1 MKKLFT
7 LLAMV
12 LGMVSTANAQ
22 QAATLEELGLQ
33 EGQGYFAKTFKRGTW
48 YYDATHNWT
57 GQGAGLWTAE
67 NGGVTVD
74 QTDPYFSFG
83 FVVVDDSIYLYSIGA
98 DRILNLQN
106 ERAVGGLLALPL
118 TPVYL
123 HPTNN
128 GAWATPGEAYTDI
141 VFSYQKGLGS
151 NNFNCA
157 GDNRM
162 LIDGWTT
169 PDDGNR
175 VLLTPTD
182 FTFDPDALRAELELN
197 AVIAPCIELAN
208 KINDA
213 KTVKK
218 GTRPTEYNIP
228 ESASVLLP
236 GSSNRSL
243 RTVYN
248 NIAEYIVDT
257 YYAGKTKEEIET
269 ILDQLQRIWEAVE
282 TTFVTKW
289 QLVAGEPLQIEAE
302 MYLPEDGF
310 YYEPE
315 AASHA
320 NAAINLQTRT
330 NGTSLWF
337 EDGARRRYATRYYI
351 NVPEGAEGT
360 YVVTGK
366 HGCMMDRFF
375 GVQVN
380 DEIEHVVASS
390 NHSSGWDVQDADIDG
405 FKVNLKAG
413 DNVLVLRGFY
423 YFYEN
428 SDPNNYTAS
437 NTIYTPSIDYLLLT
451 KAEADEEIAESW
463 TSKEFIWSDAE
474 EGSTITNVDRNGF
487 KNSSFNLD
495 GDKQGTFIVDAPAEG
510 AYVLEFVYGTGENRK
525 IGVSYNSPL
534 NRKVVEFS
542 NNGSWDNAPFG
553 RQVYLKLEKGEN
565 TITLDGAGSNSPN
578 IDFFYVKQVQTEGFE
593 VTAKPYPIKVNLVAN
608 WNGEA
613 VKDLSLDV
621 EPGKTVGE
629 LVSANLDNGFVEIAE
644 YDKDVV
650 AVADETYTIDVE
662 WTGPFVLDGSKLYNL
677 DIRDSKWL
685 NAVLDGDHYN
695 NKNKGDVSEEDL
707 DTAPYQWSF
716 IGNPYQILIFNASTE
731 RQTLTH
737 VGNFAVM
744 QDGEYLWN
752 VYKNGNGFGLECSDQ
767 AGNYVNDNGSRLGFW
782 ADPNNAK
789 YDGGGK
795 IKVFEAANPVVTSIS
810 SVAVS
815 TNTNAVY
822 NLNGQR
828 VEAPAKGLYI
838 QNGKKF
844 VVK

>member
-7 LLAMV
+7 LLAVV
-12 LGMVSTANAQ
+12 LGMFTTANAQ

-48 YYDATHNWT
+48 YYDATQNKT
-57 GQGAGLWTAE
+57 GQGAGLWTSEAC
-67 NGGVTVD
+67 GVETD
-74 QTDPYFSFG
+74 LTDPYFSFG
-83 FVVVDDSIYLYSIGA
+83 FVVIDDEIYLYSVGA
-98 DRILNLQN
+98 NRYLNLQN
-106 ERAVGGLLALPL
+106 SRAVGGILPL

-123 HPTNN
+123 HPVN
-128 GAWATPGEAYTDI
+128 GSTYVAPGEEYTEI
-141 VFSYQKGLGS
+141 VFSYQKGLGA
-151 NNFNCA
+151 NNFNCNPSNA
-157 GDNRM
+157 M
-162 LIDGWTT
+162 TIDSWKDA
-169 PDDGNR
+169 DDGNR
-175 VLLTPTD
+175 VKLTPIEES
-182 FTFDPDALRAELELN
+182 TFDPDALRAAVEVN
-197 AVIAPCIELAN
+197 RVIAQCLELAN
-208 KINDA
+208 NINDA

-228 ESASVLLP
+228 ETISTLITV
-236 GSSNRSL
+236 RSL

-248 NIAEYIVDT
+248 NIAEYIVDS
-257 YYAGKTKEEIET
+257 YYANMTKEQIEA
-269 ILDQLQRIWEAVE
+269 ILDQLQQIWDLVE
-282 TTFVTKW
+282 TTLVTKW

-320 NAAINLQTRT
+320 NADINLQTRT

-390 NHSSGWDVQDADIDG
+390 KHSSGWDVQDADIDG

-413 DNVLVLRGFY
+413 DNVLVLRGFF
-423 YFYEN
+423 YFYEDSN
-428 SDPNNYTAS
+428 PNNYTAS
-437 NTIYTPSIDYLLLT
+437 KNAYTPSIDYLLLT
-451 KAEADEEIAESW
+451 KADADEEIAESW

-487 KNSSFNLD
+487 KYSSFNLD
-495 GDKQGTFIVDAPAEG
+495 GNKQGTFIVDAPAEG
-510 AYVLEFVYGTGENRK
+510 AYVLEFVYGSGENRN
-525 IGVSYNSPL
+525 IRVSYNSPL
-534 NRKVVEFS
+534 NDRVVEFE
-542 NNGSWDNAPFG
+542 NNGSWDNAPLG

-565 TITLDGAGSNSPN
+565 TITLDGNNTNSPN
-578 IDFFYVKQVQTEGFE
+578 IDFFYLKLVQTEGFE
-593 VTAKPYPIKVNLVAN
+593 VTAKGWPITVNLVAN

-613 VKDLSLDV
+613 VKELSLDV
-621 EPGKTVGE
+621 EEGKTVGE
-629 LVSANLDNGFVEIAE
+629 LVSANLDNGFVEIAD

-650 AVADETYTIDVE
+650 AEADETYTIDVE
-662 WTGPFVLDGSKLYNL
+662 WTGPFVLDGSKWYNL

-695 NKNKGDVSEEDL
+695 NKNKGDVSDADL
-707 DTAPYQWSF
+707 ESAPYQWSF
-716 IGNPYQILIFNASTE
+716 IGNPYQILIFNASDIT
-731 RQTLTH
+731 QTLTH
-737 VGNFAVM
+737 VGNFAVL

-767 AGNYVNDNGSRLGFW
+767 AGNYVNDNGSKLGFW